1 MEKSQNFYT
10 NMFKIAVPIAA
21 QSLIMSVLYLTDQI
35 MVGQLGDAAVA
46 SVGIASKIYAIIA
59 VVLAG
64 LSTAVSIFTAQFWG
78 NKDTKSITELLGLGL
93 LVGCLLSILFS
104 LIVFFNPRLLLAVFT
119 KDATL
124 IEEGYRF
131 IKIVAISYVPTMLTM
146 IYSAIL
152 RSTGHVKAP
161 MYVSLFVV
169 VIHIGI
175 NYVLIF
181 GHYGFPRL
189 GLEGSAYATVIARMI
204 ECILIIG
211 IVYRYKLPG
220 AVGLQRLFTFSKP
233 MARLFTITAYP
244 IVLTELIWVL
254 GEAAYAVI
262 YSRMGTVEM
271 TAMTATFPLQGLSI
285 GLLSGL
291 AGAAGV
297 MIGHRLGAGEREEAF
312 QFARRFIWMGFI
324 ISLLSGALIAIIA
337 PYYMSIYHIS
347 DSASRLGILIIWV
360 FAALLWVKVSNMI
373 IAGGI
378 LQSGGDSKFVFVMES
393 SAAWLIGVPLGL
405 LLSFY
410 FKQSLIL
417 VYLFLSLEEVV
428 RFLWGLKRFKSR
440 KWMHVLVLSS
450 DKQGT

>member
-1 MEKSQNFYT
+1 MDKTQGFYT
-10 NMFKIAVPIAA
+10 NMFKIAIPIAA

-59 VVLAG
+59 VALAG

-93 LVGCLLSILFS
+93 LAGCLLSIVFS
-104 LIVFFNPRLLLAVFT
+104 LIVFFNPRLLLTVFT
-119 KDATL
+119 NDSTL

-146 IYSAIL
+146 VYSAIL

-169 VIHIGI
+169 IIHIGI

-181 GHYGFPRL
+181 GHLGFPKL

-211 IVYRYKLPG
+211 IVYRYRLPG
-220 AVGLQRLFTFSKP
+220 AVSIKRLFVFSKP
-233 MARLFTITAYP
+233 MVRIFSITAYP
-244 IVLTELIWVL
+244 IILTELVWVL

-271 TAMTATFPLQGLSI
+271 TAMTTTFPLQGLSI

-297 MIGHRLGAGEREEAF
+297 MIGHRLGAGDREEAYL
-312 QFARRFIWMGFI
+312 FARRFIRMGFI
-324 ISLLSGALIAIIA
+324 ISLLSGAVIAIVA

-347 DSASRLGILIIWV
+347 DTASRLGVFIIWV
-360 FAALLWVKVSNMI
+360 FAGLLWVKVSNMI

-378 LQSGGDSKFVFVMES
+378 LQSGGDSKFVFAMES
-393 SAAWLIGVPLGL
+393 SATWLIGVPLGL
-405 LLSFY
+405 LLSLY
-410 FKQSLIL
+410 FKQSLIF
-417 VYLFLSLEEVV
+417 VYIFLSLEEVV
-428 RFLWGLKRFKSR
+428 RFVFGLKRIHSR
-440 KWMHVLVLSS
+440 KWMNVLAHSS
-450 DKQGT
+450 DEQRP